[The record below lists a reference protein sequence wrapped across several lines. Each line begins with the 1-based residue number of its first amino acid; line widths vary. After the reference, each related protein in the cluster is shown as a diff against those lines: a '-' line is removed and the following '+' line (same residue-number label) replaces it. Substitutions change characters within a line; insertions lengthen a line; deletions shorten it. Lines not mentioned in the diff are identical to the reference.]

1 MPNRLRSLTVHRSQT
16 YTQFISKDG
25 DDGSDEDEWDEWF
38 DDFVVAAAKEEPSIP
53 EGPEGG
59 EDEQGQGEESE
70 EEEEEAGKKEGP
82 ASIEEGGHPAPS
94 VAGSGSKAAGVRA
107 ASIASSYW
115 RPERQDRK
123 GELGGLDDR
132 FEQLATQVSA
142 EPLWRGYTIFS
153 HSHLTPPAVVNCA
166 WVCVMSC
173 LVLPCS
179 DQLPHAP
186 LVLLAVRR

>member
-1 MPNRLRSLTVHRSQT
+1 MLTTCIDRLVIPLQYRAAKEIFVHVPAHTHHATSQMH
-16 YTQFISKDG
+16 TQFISKDG

-70 EEEEEAGKKEGP
+70 EDEEEEGQAP
-82 ASIEEGGHPAPS
+82 TEEGGHPAPS
-94 VAGSGSKAAGVRA
+94 VTGSGSKAAGVRA

-142 EPLWRGYTIFS
+142 
-153 HSHLTPPAVVNCA
+153 
-166 WVCVMSC
+166 
-173 LVLPCS
+173 
-179 DQLPHAP
+179 
-186 LVLLAVRR
+186 